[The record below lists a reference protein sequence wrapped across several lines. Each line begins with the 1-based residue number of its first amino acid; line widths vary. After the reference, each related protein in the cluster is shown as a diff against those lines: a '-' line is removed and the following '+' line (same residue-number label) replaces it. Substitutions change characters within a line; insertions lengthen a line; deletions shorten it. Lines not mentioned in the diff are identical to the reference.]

1 VAESMVKEEE
11 EEEEEEREEGKRK
24 GRRGR
29 MRRRRRR
36 ESYRQKAKK
45 KNTYTPISKHKQAF
59 LKSTFIWVC
68 VRIHMS
74 MCV

>member
-1 VAESMVKEEE
+1 
-11 EEEEEEREEGKRK
+11 
-24 GRRGR
+24 